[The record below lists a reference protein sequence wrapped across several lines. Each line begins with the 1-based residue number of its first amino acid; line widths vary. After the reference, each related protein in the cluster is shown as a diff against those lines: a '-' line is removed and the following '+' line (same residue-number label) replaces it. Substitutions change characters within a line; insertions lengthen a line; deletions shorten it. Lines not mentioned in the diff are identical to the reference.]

1 MLFMGLLPLP
11 EKLQF
16 EVIPYV
22 SPALSYPILPNQ
34 TNLPPT
40 YLPKSIRFLS
50 LSLFQRIR

>member
-22 SPALSYPILPNQ
+22 SPVLSCPVLPNQ

-40 YLPKSIRFLS
+40 YQSINLLPLTLLIATHH
-50 LSLFQRIR
+50 

>member
-22 SPALSYPILPNQ
+22 SPVLP

-40 YLPKSIRFLS
+40 YLPTYQINL
-50 LSLFQRIR
+50 LPLTLPLPTHH